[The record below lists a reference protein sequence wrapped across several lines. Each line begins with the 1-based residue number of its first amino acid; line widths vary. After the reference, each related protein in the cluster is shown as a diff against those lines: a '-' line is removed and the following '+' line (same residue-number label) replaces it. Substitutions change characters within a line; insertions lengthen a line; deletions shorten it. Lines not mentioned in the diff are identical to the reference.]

1 MNITAKYYTSIPFTQ
16 KQILSAQTRLK
27 LVSTN
32 PVNLYLNDQP
42 LVYDALGSVLRS
54 THDGLQLTVYL
65 EEKITIPEGHEVFLQ
80 PREFYGEPTDL
91 RYIGSFNLV
100 IAKLTPEIRFHE
112 FITTGRLPTPQCT
125 HYGALSEDVG
135 TIAKMEGVVNWNF
148 GKEGDKYVIHYD
160 GRAYL
165 YDEDLERLH
174 VMMLTAAALNAKE
187 KLCQSSL

>member
-27 LVSTN
+27 LVSAN

-100 IAKLTPEIRFHE
+100 VAKLTPEIRFHE
-112 FITTGRLPTPQCT
+112 FITTGRLPTPQYSDIGSVMRSVVEIAEM
-125 HYGALSEDVG
+125 HGYKDYGFDFVNGKYSIYLDEQHCGSDSNLENLHKALLSAFADS
-135 TIAKMEGVVNWNF
+135 T
-148 GKEGDKYVIHYD
+148 
-160 GRAYL
+160 
-165 YDEDLERLH
+165 
-174 VMMLTAAALNAKE
+174 KE
-187 KLCQSSL
+187 KQ